1 MNKEEQRELLR
12 WLNRMEEIAAK
23 EHVKTRIL
31 DAIEDCGKDLEGELT
46 RQEQQAKLRELDDLF
61 GQVKKQIGFE
71 TEADSL
77 GNEVRQKAA
86 EMVERCK
93 CSNETLKKDYLN
105 GAATYIQEAEL
116 AMREL
121 CNAEANYEEVTNK
134 DRFLNIFKGIGQK
147 FKQQID
153 DFQREYI
160 NAGNQNYQNVFD
172 GLKTLY
178 SSTGYDREAQQNFYK
193 AYYENQDTYI
203 RNVQG
208 YGNNLEKGESSI
220 TEYARNLQEKI
231 ERSVKDIKDR
241 TFRRKWIPLLVILLI
256 AALGTA
262 GKTVSDQ
269 KKAREQAE
277 QAAIEQE
284 MREQE
289 AAEEQREEAAR
300 AEEQRDGSLKEY
312 IMDKADQTVE
322 IVEETA
328 KEVTEKAAEISEKH
342 VEDAVNKSL
351 SKIAVAA
358 ALNVGLP
365 ILILLLVLYW
375 VWTKRVDKRCRSQII
390 RDIEKLGNTAL
401 EEWRQKGTLMAAVE
415 ESFRLT
421 DAYMDNQYGDL
432 ISKLLGDKEE
442 ELPEKSEFA
451 RLCSDWET
459 IKRKAA
465 I

>member
-1 MNKEEQRELLR
+1 MQ
-12 WLNRMEEIAAK
+12 WLNRMKEIVVK

-31 DAIEDCGKDLEGELT
+31 DAIEDCGRELEGDLT
-46 RQEQQAKLRELDDLF
+46 RQEQQAKLQELEDLF
-61 GQVKKQIGFE
+61 RQVKKQIGFE

-77 GNEVRQKAA
+77 GKEVRQKAA
-86 EMVERCK
+86 EMVEQCK
-93 CSNETLKKDYLN
+93 CSNEALKKDYLN
-105 GAATYIQEAEL
+105 GAAACIQDAEL

-121 CNAEANYEEVTNK
+121 CNVEANYEEVTNK

-147 FKQQID
+147 FKRQID

-172 GLKTLY
+172 GLKTLF
-178 SSTGYDREAQQNFYK
+178 SSTGYDREAQQRFYK

-208 YGNNLEKGESSI
+208 YGNNLDKGEGSI

-231 ERSVKDIKDR
+231 ERSVKNIKDR
-241 TFRRKWIPLLVILLI
+241 TSRQKWIPLLVILLI

-262 GKTVSDQ
+262 GKAVSDQ
-269 KKAREQAE
+269 KKAQE

-289 AAEEQREEAAR
+289 AAEEQPMAVR
-300 AEEQRDGSLKEY
+300 AEEHRDGSLKEY

-328 KEVTEKAAEISEKH
+328 EEVTEKVAEISEKR
-342 VEDAVNKSL
+342 VEDAVNRSL

-358 ALNVGLP
+358 VLNVGLP
-365 ILILLLVLYW
+365 IFILLLILYW
-375 VWTKRVDKRCRSQII
+375 VWAKRMDKRCRSQII
-390 RDIEKLGNTAL
+390 QDIENLENTAL
-401 EEWRQKGTLMAAVE
+401 EEWQQKGTLMAAVE

-421 DAYMDNQYGDL
+421 DAYMEKQYGDL

-442 ELPEKSEFA
+442 ESPEKAEFA
-451 RLCSDWET
+451 RLFSDWET